1 MERNMIIALAV
12 AAVLVIGV
20 VVVVVNFQHSKVTVT
35 IEQEGEGTVEPSVGS
50 HEYDKDSTI
59 TVKGTPANG
68 YTLYGITVNGKS
80 VTVND
85 NQADIKVTDGM
96 KIVVSFQSSVGVS
109 TQDPSAS
116 MSVPGPYGRDATVT
130 VTFTGLIGTD
140 SLMARNYASENYGT
154 KASILDMKLAKN
166 TNFESASIVM
176 SMSGDLSK
184 GTVVSL
190 SGGAQPTDISMHY
203 DSASNMSV
211 VSFVT
216 SHFSE
221 FLIYDGHVSTPQG
234 LRNIAQM
241 VNTDMADIPY
251 VILDKDI
258 DLNNQEWTPIGKDSA
273 DSTNKPYAF
282 NGTFD
287 GKGFRIMNMTISTG
301 NNQVGL
307 FGVVENA
314 VISDFT
320 LMNVN
325 VLGGSKVGAVVGE
338 SYLKTQITD
347 VDVKNCTV
355 VGNHFVGGIAGYM
368 QGAVKECTVT
378 GTSDAHSTIKAIP
391 VTSGTTYIDGDKVG
405 GIVGYVQNHQTDM
418 AYTVS
423 ACELGYT
430 DVIAYRDVG
439 GIIGCIVETDPE
451 YATMVNGNVVYD
463 VNITADQTVNPYGYV
478 TPNANKIVGRLSGE
492 YTARNNMFSQTMT
505 MVRVAVDSNSDLEEI
520 MGNGSDKVYVKL
532 STNLALNS
540 GSDVQYGGRN
550 TAQITIDGNGNT
562 LTLNTT
568 YMSTMDLVN
577 PGGML
582 ILNNLKMTSSQTSG
596 TWDIYDILFQCNV
609 TMESVSFDK
618 AIALDNIGKTSV
630 LKNVKITE
638 DNDYYA
644 MWIAAGADVSIDGLI
659 IDSEGRGIKV
669 SDQYVSNPGLT
680 EITISNS
687 TFDTVKKAAIL
698 VGSAGG
704 AYIDWGTGNDISKV
718 SADKN
723 NAVWVDIDYVPF
735 AGKVTVKGCTKVVEP
750 TNA

>member
-1 MERNMIIALAV
+1 LERNMIIALAV

-80 VTVND
+80 VTVID
-85 NQADIKVTDGM
+85 NRADIKVADGM

-355 VGNHFVGGIAGYM
+355 VGNHFVGGIVGYM
-368 QGAVKECTVT
+368 QGAVNECTVT

-418 AYTVS
+418 TYTVS

-638 DNDYYA
+638 GNDYYA